1 MPEITAYRGI
11 FRDWEGVSGA
21 CAQNAALLPKS
32 EAIRP
37 ELDSI
42 LVQLKDFKIQ
52 QENLAGTR
60 QALTQRIRQ
69 LVAEGRE
76 VARKLR
82 NQIKVELGAK
92 SEHLPQFG
100 IAPIRRQARKAKTS
114 AAKLPVLNTS
124 DASNGPAPKPA
135 A

>member
-1 MPEITAYRGI
+1 MPEITAYKGI

-21 CAQNAALLPKS
+21 CAKNADLLPKS

-100 IAPIRRQARKAKTS
+100 IAPIRRQSRKAKTS

>member
-42 LVQLKDFKIQ
+42 LEQLKDFKIQ

-82 NQIKVELGAK
+82 NQIKVELGSK
-92 SEHLPQFG
+92 SERLPQFG
-100 IAPIRRQARKAKTS
+100 IAPIRRQVRKAKVTATKP
-114 AAKLPVLNTS
+114 AATTPSNT
-124 DASNGPAPKPA
+124 SNGPDTK
-135 A
+135 

>member
-21 CAQNAALLPKS
+21 CAKNADLLPKS

-100 IAPIRRQARKAKTS
+100 IAPIRRQTRKTKTS
-114 AAKLPVLNTS
+114 AAKLPALNTS

>member
-1 MPEITAYRGI
+1 MPEITAYKGI

-21 CAQNAALLPKS
+21 CAKNADLLPKS

-37 ELDSI
+37 ELDAI
-42 LVQLKDFKIQ
+42 VVQLKDFKIQ
-52 QENLAGTR
+52 QENLVGTR

-69 LVAEGRE
+69 LVVEGRE

-92 SEHLPQFG
+92 SEQLPQFG
-100 IAPIRRQARKAKTS
+100 IAPIRRQVRKTKTP
-114 AAKLPVLNTS
+114 ATKTPVLNTS
-124 DASNGPAPKPA
+124 DASNGPADKPA